1 MQGRIYNFFQGGGR
15 SLPFLLSP
23 SLPLHKFTCQ
33 TVTITSFSSPFHPPF
48 LLPSAA
54 PSFSLSSPFPSL
66 FLTLSYPP
74 YSPFS
79 HPLNYV
85 FLLSLPLHLRL
96 FFFPSLCSSLLH
108 SALLSADS
116 HSLCSLSL
124 IIIPPGADA
133 EKDKLHT

>member
-79 HPLNYV
+79 HPLNYL

-96 FFFPSLCSSLLH
+96 FFFSFTLLLPPPSRTPF
-108 SALLSADS
+108 S

>member
-79 HPLNYV
+79 HPLNYL

-96 FFFPSLCSSLLH
+96 FFSFTLLLPPPFRTPFSRQPFLMFFIPNNNPSWGGCR
-108 SALLSADS
+108 
-116 HSLCSLSL
+116 
-124 IIIPPGADA
+124 
-133 EKDKLHT
+133 KR